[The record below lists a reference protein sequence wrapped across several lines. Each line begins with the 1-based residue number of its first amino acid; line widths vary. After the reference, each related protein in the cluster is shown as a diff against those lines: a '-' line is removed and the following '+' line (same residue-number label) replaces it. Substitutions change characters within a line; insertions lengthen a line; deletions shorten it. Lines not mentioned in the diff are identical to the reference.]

1 MRNLLVRTTLVAVS
15 GTLLAAFLT
24 GCTLS
29 GAAPA
34 PAAATPVDGS
44 TTGSLPITQ
53 EATQQQL
60 PPTPTP
66 IGPIDVFA
74 TQTAQAAVVVT
85 QEPLPGTNE
94 PGGEVT
100 DEPTQQSFTTPTPQV
115 LTTPV
120 ATTAAGGTGECPAT
134 YTVQAGD
141 NLFRIALRFGI
152 SWQELAAANGITNP
166 ESLQVGEVLNIP
178 GCQGQSSGGN
188 TGTPATGG
196 DGTYTVQAGDNLFR
210 IALKYGIT
218 WQELAAYNNITDP
231 TSLYPGQVLKIPPQ

>member
-1 MRNLLVRTTLVAVS
+1 MRNILVRTTLVAVS

-29 GAAPA
+29 GADPA
-34 PAAATPVDGS
+34 PPLATPAQGS
-44 TTGSLPITQ
+44 TTGGLPTQ
-53 EATQQQL
+53 EATQQL

-85 QEPLPGTNE
+85 LEPIEGTNE
-94 PGGEVT
+94 PGGVVT
-100 DEPTQQSFTTPTPQV
+100 EEPTEGFITPTPQV
-115 LTTPV
+115 QTTPV
-120 ATTAAGGTGECPAT
+120 ATTAAGGSGTCPET
-134 YTVQAGD
+134 YTVQPGD

-152 SWQELAAANGITNP
+152 AWQDLAAANGITNP
-166 ESLQVGEVLNIP
+166 ESLQVGQVLKIP
-178 GCQGQSSGGN
+178 GCQGQESGGN
-188 TGTPATGG
+188 TGTPSTGG
-196 DGTYTVQAGDNLFR
+196 EETYTVQSGDNLFR

-231 TSLYPGQVLKIPPQ
+231 TSLYPGQVLKIPPH